1 MTLRLTAFTIL
12 ALSVVH
18 PARADQAAAPSD
30 LHSVAP
36 ALERYNE
43 GLVESDLWKRPDLSP
58 RDRSAVTISAL
69 IATGQTA
76 ALKPELNRALDNG
89 GEAGG
94 AGRDHDSS
102 CLLCRLAERSLS
114 GRRRKNP
121 FSPNAASMPAS

>member
-1 MTLRLTAFTIL
+1 MTLQLTALTIL

-43 GLVESDLWKRPDLSP
+43 GLVESDLWKRPDLLP

-89 GEAGG
+89 VKPAELGAIMTHLAFYAGW
-94 AGRDHDSS
+94 
-102 CLLCRLAERSLS
+102 
-114 GRRRKNP
+114 
-121 FSPNAASMPAS
+121 PNALSAVPVAKAVFDKRPG